1 MLMHRRQT
9 PQPGF
14 GSITLLQKFTPH
26 FKILDPRL
34 EECQRDEI
42 ESQTFAPMEDLR
54 TAGAYIYVNFTFGT
68 TQHVVIRA
76 IRFKFTD

>member
-1 MLMHRRQT
+1 MEVE
-9 PQPGF
+9 
-14 GSITLLQKFTPH
+14 
-26 FKILDPRL
+26 

-68 TQHVVIRA
+68 AQHVIIRA